1 MTASNAEGE
10 ASIGFVTTL
19 RRQLAEN
26 GFRPIALA
34 TGTKRPIH
42 LGWPERARRN
52 PPSDVV
58 EVPTLDALNTG
69 LLCDGLR
76 VLDIDVDDPTIAAQA
91 YEIAIDLLGAT
102 IERTRQNS
110 PRRALLY
117 RAEVGEPTKVEIKG
131 PAGKV
136 EVLGRGQQLHAYG
149 IHPSGVP
156 VSWAPTGPD
165 TTPIEA
171 VRAVTEDQII
181 AYLAAVAPLIGATA
195 PTVVPTDAPSLMGN
209 DSVVDTAC
217 STLVGGEAAR
227 IFKTRPLPDMAAAAV
242 RGRYSMEEVKAS
254 LASVPSGFSGHPF
267 GKRDAWL
274 YNIVFPLADYVATHP
289 EHQAEMLKL
298 FDAETRRIAD
308 PTLVASYA
316 GGSVAYFANAMA
328 EFRAAITSSRKPRAR
343 SITISHLIQSALGNR
358 PEAVQAGWGGKWDG
372 RTAVHLRAA
381 NANTPPSSVSN
392 VFRRRPLPSAQD
404 VDAVNHFGKTKPRR
418 WIYCSMLERGKL
430 SLLAGPGMTGKSSY
444 TVGLALACITA
455 RSDIMGAWVHSS
467 LNVMIINLDDDQ
479 AEMLRRVE
487 AAMIHHG
494 INPAT
499 VRGRL
504 SVIGSDMFDDRL
516 VVPDPKTR
524 MPMID
529 DVTMSRLTALA
540 LRQKIDVII
549 IDPLANF
556 MVGNENDASTM
567 NLLASA
573 LTQLAVAT
581 GAAVLGVAHTRK
593 GSRSDLDGQDALRG
607 SSALAGR
614 ARAAVGLD
622 KATPE
627 EAAALGVIVEAW
639 RLLVLTNTKANN
651 SAISGKKPY
660 WLESHMLNNADPA
673 AGYPQGDSVQVIT
686 VFDAAR
692 HATGISMGMLI
703 DVRDAIDKGVP
714 GHSGGTDPMSPSKQS
729 KNRYAGTL
737 LAPVIQTHIPATDP
751 AAAASHAM
759 RVIAELKRLGWVVE
773 RDDMQVSKPGGGS
786 NKNQKGYQVEWSN
799 IPVSQ
804 GGRMP
809 EPAHAAPP
817 VSAPPPPLHPP
828 GPGFLQATEPSAPL
842 APPVPP

>member
-1 MTASNAEGE
+1 MTVQNTGTQSAVAIVAAQRE
-10 ASIGFVTTL
+10 AMG
-19 RRQLAEN
+19 RN
-26 GFRPIALA
+26 GFRPIALT
-34 TGTKRPIH
+34 TGGKRPLH
-42 LGWPERARRN
+42 LGWPERARSN
-52 PPSDVV
+52 PPADVV
-58 EVPTLDALNTG
+58 ETPTPDALNTG
-69 LLCDGLR
+69 LLCDGLY
-76 VLDIDVDDPTIAAQA
+76 VLDMDVDDPVVAAQVRKV
-91 YEIAIDLLGAT
+91 AIGLLGPT
-102 IERTRQNS
+102 IERSRSNS
-110 PRRALLY
+110 PRRALVY
-117 RAEVGEPTKVEIKG
+117 RAAEGEPAKATINGV
-131 PAGKV
+131 AGKV

-149 IHPSGVP
+149 MHPSGVP
-156 VSWAPTGPD
+156 LNWEPAGPD
-165 TTPIEA
+165 ATPMGAIR
-171 VRAVTEDQII
+171 VVTKDQIT
-181 AYLAAVAPLIGATA
+181 AFLAAVAPLIGATS
-195 PTVVPTDAPSLMGN
+195 PTVVPSGSPELVIAGAA
-209 DSVVDTAC
+209 VDTAC
-217 STLVGGEAAR
+217 PLSGGEAAPV
-227 IFKTRPLPDMAAAAV
+227 FKTHALPDMAAAAV
-242 RGRYSMEEVKAS
+242 HGRYTIEEVKAA

-267 GKRDAWL
+267 GRHDAWL
-274 YNIVFPLADYVATHP
+274 NNFVFPLADYAATHP
-289 EHQAEMLKL
+289 EHQTEMLTV
-298 FDAETRRIAD
+298 FEAETRRIAD
-308 PTLVASYA
+308 PALVASYA
-316 GGSVAYFANAMA
+316 GGSVAYFADAA
-328 EFRAAITSSRKPRAR
+328 TEFRAAIAASRKPRAK
-343 SITISHLIQSALGNR
+343 SITISRLIQSALGNR

-372 RTAVHLRAA
+372 RTAVHLQAA
-381 NANTPPSSVSN
+381 NANTPPPSVSN
-392 VFRRRPLPSAQD
+392 VMSRRPLPSAQD

-455 RSDIMGAWVHSS
+455 RSDIMGAWVHRS

-581 GAAVLGVAHTRK
+581 GAAVLGVTHTRK

-627 EAAALGVIVEAW
+627 EAAALGVMVEPW
-639 RLLVLTNTKANN
+639 RLLLLTNTKANN
-651 SAISGKKPY
+651 SAISAKKAY

-686 VFDAAR
+686 VFDPKR
-692 HATGISMGMLI
+692 HSTGISSGMLI
-703 DVRDAIDKGVP
+703 DVRDAIDAGVP
-714 GHSGGTDPMSPSKQS
+714 GHSGGNDPMSPSKQS
-729 KNRYAGTL
+729 KHRYAGTL
-737 LAPVIQTHIPATDP
+737 LAPIIQAHIPAVD
-751 AAAASHAM
+751 AVAAASHAM
-759 RVIAELKRLGWVVE
+759 RVIAELKRRGWVIE
-773 RDDMQVSKPGGGS
+773 RDDVQVSKPGGGS

-799 IPVSQ
+799 IPASQ
-804 GGRMP
+804 GGKMP
-809 EPAHAAPP
+809 EPIQTTPMTS
-817 VSAPPPPLHPP
+817 VPPPPFQGP
-828 GPGFLQATEPSAPL
+828 GPAAFPAADNTVPM
-842 APPVPP
+842 PPP